1 MSLHLCSCPLS
12 RGGHVFLLLPALLS
26 DQAEAI
32 GEMHWRGEGSS
43 FLFFCLL
50 CQKVA
55 GISHTNRRNLW
66 HSISMYW
73 HVYLFL
79 SDLRMHASSFS
90 IVLVNCLSVKILKKE
105 IDSHTRADS
114 KLVGFWRV
122 KVPFLLETRN
132 SQRLSVPRE
141 RKLFLPFF
149 FFH

>member
-1 MSLHLCSCPLS
+1 MREFCHRTVSLHLCSCPLS

-73 HVYLFL
+73 HVYLFP

-105 IDSHTRADS
+105 IDSHTL
-114 KLVGFWRV
+114 KVGW
-122 KVPFLLETRN
+122 FLACEGSFSSGN
-132 SQRLSVPRE
+132 SQFPKAVCPA
-141 RKLFLPFF
+141 
-149 FFH
+149 